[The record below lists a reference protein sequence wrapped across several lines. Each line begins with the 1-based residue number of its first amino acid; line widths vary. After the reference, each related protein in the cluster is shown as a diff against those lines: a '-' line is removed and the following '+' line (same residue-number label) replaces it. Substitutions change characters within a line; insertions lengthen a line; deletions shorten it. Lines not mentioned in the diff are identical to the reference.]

1 MANRPQ
7 TTLIDVKVE
16 EMRRILALV
25 DAQQGVI
32 RAYYRAHGHIADRS
46 IELDLEQAVTEV
58 STTWSYYCG
67 EIFRLQ
73 TGLVATRLQRRH
85 WFGRVK
91 RSYAGFRTMG
101 LSRVPAIKSA
111 LLMSRAK

>member
-7 TTLIDVKVE
+7 TTLIDVKVL
-16 EMRRILALV
+16 EMGRLLALINV
-25 DAQQGVI
+25 QQDVI
-32 RAYYRAHGHIADRS
+32 RAYYRAHGHIANRA
-46 IELDLEQAVTEV
+46 IECELEQAVTEV
-58 STTWSYYCG
+58 ASTWSYYAG
-67 EIFRLQ
+67 EVFRLQ
-73 TGLVATRLQRRH
+73 TGLDVRLHYRH

-101 LSRVPAIKSA
+101 LRRVPAIKSA